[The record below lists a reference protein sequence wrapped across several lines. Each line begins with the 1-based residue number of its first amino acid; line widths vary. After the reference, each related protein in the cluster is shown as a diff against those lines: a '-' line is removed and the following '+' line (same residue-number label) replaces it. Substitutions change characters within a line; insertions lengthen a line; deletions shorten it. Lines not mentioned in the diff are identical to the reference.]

1 MLRSIFLPAI
11 LLVGLL
17 ASCGR
22 PPEAYHFNKSGVDQ
36 ATLLDDVK
44 AIEAAGAKVMQ
55 NLDRTGRATLTI
67 HVDRDD
73 FAKVNK
79 VLVSLGYSQN

>member
-1 MLRSIFLPAI
+1 MLRSIFLPS
-11 LLVGLL
+11 LLLMGLL

-22 PPEAYHFNKSGVDQ
+22 PPEAYHFNKNGVDQ
-36 ATLLDDVK
+36 AALLDDVK
-44 AIEAAGAKVMQ
+44 AIEDAGAKVMH

-67 HVDRDD
+67 HVDRDN

-79 VLVSLGYSQN
+79 VLVNLGYSQN

>member
-1 MLRSIFLPAI
+1 MLRSIFLPAF
-11 LLVGLL
+11 LLMGLL

-22 PPEAYHFNKSGVDQ
+22 PPEAYYFNKSGVDQ
-36 ATLLDDVK
+36 ATLLEDVK
-44 AIEAAGAKVMQ
+44 AIEDAGAKVMQ
-55 NLDRTGRATLTI
+55 ALDRTGRATLTI
-67 HVDRDD
+67 HVDRDN